1 MKKLR
6 FTLLNFFSLKTIL
19 VLALLNLS
27 LASVAQKLGY
37 INGDEILKKM
47 PEYKAAQQEIDGV
60 SVNYQKEIEKM
71 QQELDGMYQDY
82 KKEEILLTE
91 EMKQK
96 KKELIVEKETA
107 IRDYRQKIFGHEGII
122 FQKRQ
127 ELLTSVYEK
136 LLSKV
141 REVAQRHKLQ
151 FVFDKS
157 YDLLMIYTDPM
168 HDYTDFVLE
177 ALDLN
182 EKEKK

>member
-1 MKKLR
+1 MKNLR
-6 FTLLNFFSLKTIL
+6 ATFLNFLSLKTL
-19 VLALLNLS
+19 VVLTLLS
-27 LASVAQKLGY
+27 LSLPSIAQKLGY
-37 INGDEILKKM
+37 INADEILKKM

-60 SVNYQKEIEKM
+60 SVNYQKDIEGM
-71 QQELDGMYQDY
+71 QSELDAMYQDY

-96 KKELIVEKETA
+96 KKMLIVEKEKS
-107 IRDYRQKIFGHEGII
+107 IREYKQKVFGHNGII

-127 ELLTSVYEK
+127 ELLTTVYEK
-136 LLSKV
+136 LHSKV
-141 REVAQRHKLQ
+141 SEVAQRHKLQ

-182 EKEKK
+182 QKEKK